1 MANTSDSSLLFPPP
15 STRTSPRS
23 LAESMTLSLIP
34 LPTGEPP
41 IVERPPL
48 PIGDPLNDQRPLQP
62 QDHALPVRDPLSK
75 ECCCT
80 FSFNPLNPNLIS
92 VHTINIPATLAPN
105 SVADPSTSVD
115 SSLGTN
121 MFGSEDKMSLPGS
134 SFKRAL
140 DFEEEV
146 SASLAGREGYYKRTL
161 FLCHY
166 PGVI

>member
-1 MANTSDSSLLFPPP
+1 
-15 STRTSPRS
+15 
-23 LAESMTLSLIP
+23 MTLSLIP

-41 IVERPPL
+41 IVEKPPL
-48 PIGDPLNDQRPLQP
+48 PIGDPPNDQRPLRP
-62 QDHALPVRDPLSK
+62 QDHALPVRDPLSQ

-121 MFGSEDKMSLPGS
+121 MFCSEDKMSLPGS

-146 SASLAGREGYYKRTL
+146 SASLVEREGYYKRTL

-166 PGVI
+166 SGVI